1 VVHSV
6 IVNHEGKRYQCT
18 FVVNVNHLANSK
30 AVRKAFTRAIVGQK
44 SYVHACSRG
53 VQIIEVQPINDP

>member
-1 VVHSV
+1 VVNSV
-6 IVNHEGKRYQCT
+6 IVNHEGKRYECT
-18 FVVNVNHLANSK
+18 FVVSLNHLANYLP
-30 AVRKAFTRAIVGQK
+30 ARKAFARAIVGQK